1 MIKASLP
8 MYDWPEIR
16 DHTDSFWSGFQRHA
30 GLSAALD
37 RESSYSELWH
47 NPNLIFSQT
56 CGYPLT
62 HDFKGLLN
70 YVATPQYGCD
80 GCNGSNY
87 SSFIFARKAA
97 PLQDFRGKIPAI
109 NSLDSMSGMLA
120 LKLVFAP
127 FVNGGEF
134 FDRKLI
140 TGGHRNSLQAVREGK
155 ADVCAID
162 AVCVAL
168 AEKYRPDMLEGL
180 VKIAQSPM
188 VPSLPFVTRAGN
200 PDQLRVAL
208 EKTFADPELEFT
220 RDALLLGGF
229 SNLGAGAYN
238 RITDLENALLHF
250 KL

>member
-16 DHTDSFWSGFQRHA
+16 EHTNAFWAGFERHSKLSF
-30 GLSAALD
+30 ALD
-37 RESSYSELWH
+37 RKSQYFDAWRQPE
-47 NPNLIFSQT
+47 LIFSQT
-56 CGYPLT
+56 CGYPFT
-62 HDFKGLLN
+62 HEFKGLLN
-70 YVATPQYGCD
+70 YVATPHYVSE

-97 PLQDFRGKIPAI
+97 PLQDFHRKIPAI

-127 FVNGGEF
+127 FVHGGEF

-140 TGGHRNSLQAVREGK
+140 TGGHRNSLQAVRDGK

-168 AEKYRPDMLEGL
+168 AKKYRPDMLEGV

-200 PDQLRVAL
+200 PEQLRVAL

-220 RDALLLGGF
+220 REALLLGGF

-238 RITDLENALLHF
+238 RITDLERALPPFQL
-250 KL
+250 